1 MLPTRKY
8 ILASASPRR
17 HEILTTAS
25 VPHEVITADADEKT
39 VVFLP
44 GRPGEYTESIAKIKN
59 DAVCRKIELTH
70 PDAVVI
76 SADTIVYLPDTDSPI
91 GKPKDKNDAVRI
103 LTALSGTTHEVVTGV
118 VIRDLRSGRE
128 ICFHETT
135 AVKFRSASADEI
147 QAYADS
153 GDPMDKAGAYGVQ
166 SGGCIFVESISGDW
180 FNVMGLPICR
190 LYAEL
195 CAL

>member
-1 MLPTRKY
+1 MLPDRKY

-25 VPHEVITADADEKT
+25 VQHEVITADADEKSI
-39 VVFLP
+39 VFLP

-91 GKPKDKNDAVRI
+91 GKPKDKDDAVRI
-103 LTALSGTTHEVVTGV
+103 LTALSGTVHEVITGV
-118 VIRDLRSGRE
+118 VIRDLRSGLELR
-128 ICFHETT
+128 FHETT
-135 AVKFRSASADEI
+135 EVKFRRVGQEEI
-147 QAYADS
+147 QAYVAT
-153 GDPMDKAGAYGVQ
+153 GDPIDKAGAYGAQ
-166 SGGCIFVESISGDW
+166 SLGCIFVESIAGDY

-190 LYAEL
+190 LYTEL